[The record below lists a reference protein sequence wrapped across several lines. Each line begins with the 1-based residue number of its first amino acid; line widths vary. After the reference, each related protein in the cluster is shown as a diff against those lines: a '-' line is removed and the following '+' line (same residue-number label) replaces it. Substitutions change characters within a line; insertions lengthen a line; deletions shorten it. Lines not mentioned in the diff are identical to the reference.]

1 MNTPKIHSAAAVIAV
16 ALGIVAPPDASATVV
31 TPGSAVTIVQ
41 SYAYTM
47 FDGGDFVFSTSI
59 AAAGCGS
66 GWYMKATDPGYRAAV
81 STVLTAQAA
90 GLQVIVYGDNADLWV
105 GSTGQYCRVQT
116 VGISS

>member
-16 ALGIVAPPDASATVV
+16 ALGIIVPPDASATIV
-31 TPGSAVTIVQ
+31 TPGSAVMIVQ
-41 SYAYTM
+41 SYAYTQY
-47 FDGGDFVFSTSI
+47 DSGDFVFSTNL

-66 GWYMKATDPGYRAAV
+66 GWYIKGTDPGFRAAV

-90 GLQVIVYGDNADLWV
+90 GLQVIVYGDNSDLWV

-116 VGISS
+116 VGLST